1 MLFLFTEWLNVY
13 GREPQGA
20 FFESGKQM
28 LGLLTEKMQGLMSK
42 LAGKKKLTDENISEA
57 VSEVRLA
64 LLEADVNYGVAKRLV
79 KQVKEKAVGDTLIK
93 SVSPGQQFIK
103 IVHDE
108 LVELM
113 GGGEALVDVAHQP
126 TIVMMCGLQG
136 AGKTT
141 HCAKLA
147 KFLKKGNKCH
157 KPLLVACDLQ
167 RPAAVEQ
174 LKTLGAQIGVPV
186 FAVQGEQDPV
196 KVAASALE
204 AAKKEQNDLIIVDT
218 AGRLHIDDELMD
230 QLEKI
235 KSVLQPH
242 EILFVANAATGQDA
256 VNVASAFDKKIAITG
271 SILTMLDGNTR
282 GGAAIS
288 IKEVT
293 GKPLKFEGI
302 GEKIDDIQ
310 IFNPRSM
317 ADRIL
322 GMGDT
327 INLVKRAQEH
337 IDEDQ
342 AKKMEEKIRSA
353 TFTYEDYLSQ
363 IQMVKKMG
371 SIKGLLGMLPGMSAL
386 KELPIE
392 DKEFFKVEAIIQSM
406 TPGERSEK
414 DELSVPRRK
423 RIAKGSGTSIDDVNK
438 LAKSFKQAKQ
448 FFKNMPN
455 MKQLEKMMGG
465 FKWR

>member
-1 MLFLFTEWLNVY
+1 
-13 GREPQGA
+13 
-20 FFESGKQM
+20 M

-42 LAGKKKLTDENISEA
+42 LAGKKKLTEENISEA
-57 VSEVRLA
+57 VTEVRLA
-64 LLEADVNYGVAKRLV
+64 LLEADVNYSVTKHLV
-79 KQVKEKAVGDTLIK
+79 KQLKEKAVGDTVIK
-93 SVSPGQQFIK
+93 SVTPGQQFIK

-108 LVELM
+108 LVALM
-113 GGGEALVDVAHQP
+113 GGGESLVALEHKPSVILV
-126 TIVMMCGLQG
+126 CGLQG
-136 AGKTT
+136 SGKTT

-147 KFLKKGNKCH
+147 RFLKKNQKCTN
-157 KPLLVACDLQ
+157 PLLAACDLQ
-167 RPAAVEQ
+167 RPAAIEQ
-174 LKTLGAQIGVPV
+174 LKTLGEQIGVQV
-186 FAVQGEQDPV
+186 FSVPGESNPV
-196 KVAASALE
+196 KVAKQALE
-204 AAKKEQNDLIIVDT
+204 VAKKNSHDVLIIDT
-218 AGRLHIDDELMD
+218 AGRLHIDEELMT
-230 QLEKI
+230 QLENMKA
-235 KSVLQPH
+235 VLQPH

-256 VNVASAFDKKIAITG
+256 VNVAAEFNKRIAITG

-288 IKEVT
+288 IREVT
-293 GKPLKFEGI
+293 GQPLKFEGI
-302 GEKIDDIQ
+302 GEKVDDIQ
-310 IFNPRSM
+310 VFNPLSM

-327 INLVKRAQEH
+327 INLVKKAQEH

-386 KELPIE
+386 KDLPIE

-406 TPGERSEK
+406 TPDERSEK
-414 DELSVPRRK
+414 CELTVPRRK